1 MDTDLGYQSEWTCRI
16 ITCSVD
22 ASTRNFTLGQGRFNA
37 GSDRFEMR
45 YRTTD
50 HNEYQVNTPIGSL
63 TEALTHVVLTRD
75 SSYQVAAYVNNES
88 LEVLESGSTP
98 VTEVT
103 GDFSA
108 WDDSY
113 KFGLGNEVSAA
124 RAWLGQFYLVA
135 VYNKALTVEE
145 VDQNYN
151 AGPFVGATAITEWSL
166 Y

>member
-1 MDTDLGYQSEWTCRI
+1 VNHIETPGPATKIIEAGKSSNELTVEGWIRTSDISQNGPARI

-88 LEVLESGSTP
+88 LEVAGVRQYSG
-98 VTEVT
+98 
-103 GDFSA
+103 
-108 WDDSY
+108 Y
-113 KFGLGNEVSAA
+113 
-124 RAWLGQFYLVA
+124 
-135 VYNKALTVEE
+135 
-145 VDQNYN
+145 
-151 AGPFVGATAITEWSL
+151 
-166 Y
+166 